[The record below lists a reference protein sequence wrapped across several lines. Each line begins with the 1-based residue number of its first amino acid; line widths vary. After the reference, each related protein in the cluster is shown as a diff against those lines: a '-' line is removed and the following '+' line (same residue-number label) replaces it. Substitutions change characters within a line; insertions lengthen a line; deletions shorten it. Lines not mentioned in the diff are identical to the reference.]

1 MDNSRKVSDYNYKE
15 PQTDRRCSSYRGT
28 THEASHVLI
37 LLNFQLSVGTF
48 WTLLLCICNTSC
60 HVCTTVCSHVHN
72 FLIYFLYTT
81 YHLTCATCT
90 LSVHSCTVAHP
101 RFLNWSYKFY
111 SLYSLPFTVYMYPG
125 VCVYTYMYS
134 TQCAH
139 KFIVYHTDTSYHCPL
154 PRHPKATPSG
164 ACKSL
169 LEITSVRLRFFLS
182 PPVAAV

>member
-1 MDNSRKVSDYNYKE
+1 M
-15 PQTDRRCSSYRGT
+15 
-28 THEASHVLI
+28 HSHVLI

-60 HVCTTVCSHVHN
+60 HVCTTGCSHVYN
-72 FLIYFLYTT
+72 FLIYYYIFIFFI
-81 YHLTCATCT
+81 YHLCYPVC
-90 LSVHSCTVAHP
+90 C
-101 RFLNWSYKFY
+101 
-111 SLYSLPFTVYMYPG
+111 LYRSTPSIFKLKLQVLQFVQFTVYSLHVPG
-125 VCVYTYMYS
+125 CVCTYMYS